1 MNNRNLIASHTHV
14 KQVLIASYGHEMLG
28 KCRKR
33 QEKGPFIKEQL
44 HVIHAFWPSEKVDS
58 MRTSGTYSTGMFRTR
73 KKSILFYSGA
83 VGLLKRKDKNVKK
96 KGFRRGSRWRLLP
109 MSALRAT
116 LIELQPLRRFLVNA
130 V

>member
-1 MNNRNLIASHTHV
+1 MSNKYLL
-14 KQVLIASYGHEMLG
+14 QVMAMKCWGSAG
-28 KCRKR
+28 KDRKR
-33 QEKGPFIKEQL
+33 DLSSKEQL